1 MMMRIKGILTFAVV
15 LSAAVYLAGCASS
28 KAKTEGAAQPTPPSE
43 VVMTPSP
50 AETARQEEM
59 ERERARN
66 AELERQKRV
75 EEQRHLSEQAV
86 SKTFVDGLG
95 KVYFDFDKY
104 DVKPEYRGVL
114 AKNAEIIKDHP
125 SVKVVVEGHCDERG
139 TAEYN
144 LALGERSALSVK
156 KYLFSLGV
164 GESSLYTISYG
175 EEKPADPMHNKEA
188 WAKNRRVQFSK
199 EQ

>member
-1 MMMRIKGILTFAVV
+1 MRIKGILTFAVV
-15 LSAAVYLAGCASS
+15 LSAAVYLTGCAST
-28 KAKTEGAAQPTPPSE
+28 KAKTEGAAAPTPPSE
-43 VVMTPSP
+43 VSMTPSP
-50 AETARQEEM
+50 EETARQEEL

-66 AELERQKRV
+66 AEQERQKK
-75 EEQRHLSEQAV
+75 EEQRRLSEQAA
-86 SKTFVDGLG
+86 SKTFIDGLG

-114 AKNAEIIKDHP
+114 AKNAEIIKEHP

-144 LALGERSALSVK
+144 LALGERRALSVK

-175 EEKPADPMHNKEA
+175 EEKPADPGHNKNA
-188 WAKNRRVQFSK
+188 WAKNRRVQFGK
-199 EQ
+199 EE